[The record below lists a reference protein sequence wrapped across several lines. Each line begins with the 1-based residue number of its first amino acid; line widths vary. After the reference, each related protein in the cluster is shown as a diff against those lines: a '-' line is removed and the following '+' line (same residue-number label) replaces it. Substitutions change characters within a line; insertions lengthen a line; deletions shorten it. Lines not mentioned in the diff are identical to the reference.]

1 MTYIDILLLLGS
13 GFLADAINALAG
25 GGTIFTFSAL
35 VAVGLPAVTANATSA
50 VSVLPGQIAS
60 TTAYRREIAKAFRR
74 LLPFS
79 IISAF
84 GGILGGL
91 LLLNTNEGAFRALVP
106 FLILFAT
113 VLFMLAPRIATL
125 GERMAARRR
134 SNAPGPLATSL
145 QGLVAIYGGYF
156 GAGMGIM
163 MLASLSLTEGRD
175 FHALNAAKN
184 WLACIMQGLAVV
196 VFIVSGAID
205 YRAVAI
211 VATASILGG
220 WGSVVVGRLVPQH
233 LIRWFVIATGL
244 ALSAWYFILG

>member
-1 MTYIDILLLLGS
+1 MNLADVLLLSGS
-13 GFLADAINALAG
+13 GFVAGAINALAG

-35 VAVGLPAVTANATSA
+35 LAVGLPAVTANATSA

-60 TTAYRREIAKAFRR
+60 TFAYRREIGRAFRR
-74 LLPFS
+74 LIPFS
-79 IISAF
+79 LVSAI

-91 LLLNTNEGAFRALVP
+91 LLLNTDEGAFRALVP

-113 VLFMLAPRIATL
+113 VLFIIAPHIATL
-125 GERMAARRR
+125 GEKLASHRTK
-134 SNAPGPLATSL
+134 NTPGPLATSL

-184 WLACIMQGLAVV
+184 WLACIMQGLAVI

-205 YRAVAI
+205 YGAVAI
-211 VATASILGG
+211 VALAGILGG
-220 WGSVVVGRLVPQH
+220 WGSVAVGRLVPQH
-233 LIRWFVIATGL
+233 IIRRFVIATGL
-244 ALSAWYFILG
+244 ALSTWYLVS

>member
-1 MTYIDILLLLGS
+1 MTYADILLLFGS
-13 GFLADAINALAG
+13 GLLAGAINALAG

-35 VAVGLPAVTANATSA
+35 VATGLPAVTANATSA

-60 TTAYRREIAKAFRR
+60 TTAYRREIAAAFRR

-79 IISAF
+79 IVSAI
-84 GGILGGL
+84 GGIAGSL
-91 LLLNTNEGAFRALVP
+91 LLLNTDEGAFRALVP

-113 VLFMLAPRIATL
+113 ILFMSAPYIATF
-125 GERMAARRR
+125 GEKLAARRR
-134 SNAPGPLATSL
+134 SGSVGPLPTFL

-196 VFIVSGAID
+196 VFILSGAID

-220 WGSVVVGRLVPQH
+220 WGSVAVGRLVPQRT
-233 LIRWFVIATGL
+233 IRWFVIATGL
-244 ALSAWYFILG
+244 ALSCWYFVR

>member
-1 MTYIDILLLLGS
+1 MTYADILLLFGS
-13 GFLADAINALAG
+13 GLLAGAINALAG

-35 VAVGLPAVTANATSA
+35 VAIGLPPVTANATSA
-50 VSVLPGQIAS
+50 FSVLPGQIAS
-60 TTAYRREIAKAFRR
+60 TTAYRREIAAAFRR

-79 IISAF
+79 IISAI

-91 LLLNTNEGAFRALVP
+91 LLLNTDEGAFRTLVP

-113 VLFMLAPRIATL
+113 ILFMLAPRIASL
-125 GERMAARRR
+125 GEGLAARRK
-134 SNAPGPLATSL
+134 SDAPGALATGL

-205 YRAVAI
+205 YHAVAI

-220 WGSVVVGRLVPQH
+220 WGSVVVGRLVPQR

-244 ALSAWYFILG
+244 TLSLWYFVR

>member
-1 MTYIDILLLLGS
+1 MGYPDIFLLFGS
-13 GFLADAINALAG
+13 GILAGAVNALAG

-35 VAVGLPAVTANATSA
+35 LAVGMPAVTANATSA

-60 TTAYRREIAKAFRR
+60 ATAYRHEITAAFRR

-84 GGILGGL
+84 GGILGSL
-91 LLLNTNEGAFRALVP
+91 LLLNTGEGAFRALVP

-113 VLFMLAPRIATL
+113 VLFMFGPKIATL
-125 GERMAARRR
+125 GARMASRRKTD
-134 SNAPGPLATSL
+134 APGPFATGM

-196 VFIVSGAID
+196 VFIVFGAVD
-205 YRAVAI
+205 YRAVIIIA
-211 VATASILGG
+211 AASILGG
-220 WGSVVVGRLVPQH
+220 WASVTVGRYVPQRV
-233 LIRWFVIATGL
+233 IRSFVIGTGL
-244 ALSAWYFILG
+244 AMSAWYFTR

>member
-1 MTYIDILLLLGS
+1 MNFVDVLLLAGS
-13 GFLADAINALAG
+13 GFVAGAINALAG

-60 TTAYRREIAKAFRR
+60 TLAYRREIALAFRR

-79 IISAF
+79 LVSAV
-84 GGILGGL
+84 GGILGGV
-91 LLLNTNEGAFRALVP
+91 LLLNTEEDAFRALVP

-113 VLFMLAPRIATL
+113 ALFMIAPHIATL
-125 GERMAARRR
+125 GERMASRRKK
-134 SNAPGPLATSL
+134 NTPGPLATGL
-145 QGLVAIYGGYF
+145 QGLVAVYGGYF

-184 WLACIMQGLAVV
+184 WLACIMQGLAVI

-211 VATASILGG
+211 VAMASILGG
-220 WGSVVVGRLVPQH
+220 WGSVAVGRLVPQH
-233 LIRWFVIATGL
+233 LVRRFVIVTGL
-244 ALSAWYFILG
+244 ALSLWYFVR

>member
-1 MTYIDILLLLGS
+1 MTYADILLLLGS
-13 GFLADAINALAG
+13 GFLAGAVNALAG

-35 VAVGLPAVTANATSA
+35 VAIGLPPVTANATSA
-50 VSVLPGQIAS
+50 LSVLPGQIAS
-60 TTAYRREIAKAFRR
+60 TTAYRREIATAFRR

-79 IISAF
+79 IISAI

-91 LLLNTNEGAFRALVP
+91 LLLNTDESAFRALVP

-113 VLFMLAPRIATL
+113 ILFMLTPRIASF
-125 GERMAARRR
+125 GEGLAARRK
-134 SNAPGPLATSL
+134 SDAPGALATGL

-163 MLASLSLTEGRD
+163 MLGSLSLTEGRD

-196 VFIVSGAID
+196 VFIFSGAID
-205 YRAVAI
+205 YRAVVI

-220 WGSVVVGRLVPQH
+220 WGSVVVGRLVPQRM
-233 LIRWFVIATGL
+233 IRWFVIFTGL
-244 ALSAWYFILG
+244 ALSCWYFVR

>member
-1 MTYIDILLLLGS
+1 MGYPDIFLLFGS
-13 GFLADAINALAG
+13 GVLAGAVNALAG

-35 VAVGLPAVTANATSA
+35 LAVGIPAVTANATSA

-60 TTAYRREIAKAFRR
+60 ATAYGREIAGALRR
-74 LLPFS
+74 LLPFT

-91 LLLNTNEGAFRALVP
+91 LLLNTAEGAFRALVP
-106 FLILFAT
+106 FLLLFAT
-113 VLFMLAPRIATL
+113 ILFMLGPKIGAL
-125 GERMAARRR
+125 GARMAARRK
-134 SNAPGPLATSL
+134 SNAPGHFATGV

-184 WLACIMQGLAVV
+184 WLACIMQGLAVI
-196 VFIVSGAID
+196 VFITFGAVD
-205 YRAVAI
+205 YRAVLIIA
-211 VATASILGG
+211 AGSILGG
-220 WGSVVVGRLVPQH
+220 WSSVTVGRYVPQIT
-233 LIRWFVIATGL
+233 IRWFVIGTGL
-244 ALSAWYFILG
+244 ALSGWYFIQ

>member
-1 MTYIDILLLLGS
+1 MTYADILLLLGS
-13 GFLADAINALAG
+13 GLLAGAINALAG

-35 VAVGLPAVTANATSA
+35 VAVGLPAVIANATSA

-60 TTAYRREIAKAFRR
+60 TTAYRREIAAAFRR

-79 IISAF
+79 IVSAF

-91 LLLNTNEGAFRALVP
+91 LLLNTDEGAFRALVP

-113 VLFMLAPRIATL
+113 ILFMLAPRIATL
-125 GERMAARRR
+125 GERMAVRRK
-134 SNAPGPLATSL
+134 SGAPGPLATGL

-205 YRAVAI
+205 YRAAVI

-220 WGSVVVGRLVPQH
+220 WGSVVVGRLVPQRF
-233 LIRWFVIATGL
+233 IRWLVITTGL
-244 ALSAWYFILG
+244 ALSTWYFVR